1 MPASSRKVC
10 IKTERF
16 DDNNSATQNDATA
29 CRRAF
34 DTDPLTH
41 AQVRMQKTQDQISQS
56 ESANLSQ
63 DAAISATIR
72 DASIQAQSCKLREQN
87 VNNKNGKAN
96 IRAKRKRADRSSM
109 IRGTQTKLPWAD
121 HRLSAECVAQHR
133 KAKPATSDQD
143 GRGPSS
149 IPCVT
154 HEELGLQ
161 QPNTTGHRHAINSQ
175 EGKGHPTAPRS
186 IQTSQAGSRPEPGT
200 ADAPDL
206 VEVARQLAILTVRN
220 VDSLQSL
227 AMDREHMLFL
237 QGGDGSFL
245 PTLIKL
251 SAHQLKEAHQIQQS
265 LRSLMVQTF
274 WSELLSSTSQVVQS
288 AQRQKILEEQNILDS
303 ELKWLYLVKET
314 DIWIRFNAL
323 QALPRV

>member
-41 AQVRMQKTQDQISQS
+41 AQVRMQKIQDQISQS
-56 ESANLSQ
+56 EGANLSQ
-63 DAAISATIR
+63 DAAINATIR

-96 IRAKRKRADRSSM
+96 IRAKRQRADRSSM

-121 HRLSAECVAQHR
+121 HRLSVECVAQQR
-133 KAKPATSDQD
+133 KAEPATSDQD

-161 QPNTTGHRHAINSQ
+161 QSNTTGHRHAVNSQ

-186 IQTSQAGSRPEPGT
+186 IQTSQAGSRPEHGT

-206 VEVARQLAILTVRN
+206 VEVVRQLAILTVRN
-220 VDSLQSL
+220 VWT
-227 AMDREHMLFL
+227 
-237 QGGDGSFL
+237 GSTCCSFKVGMEVSS
-245 PTLIKL
+245 TLIKL
-251 SAHQLKEAHQIQQS
+251 SAHQLKEALQIQQS

-274 WSELLSSTSQVVQS
+274 WSELLSSASHVVQS
-288 AQRQKILEEQNILDS
+288 AQRQKILQEQNILDS
-303 ELKWLYLVKET
+303 QLKWLYLVKET

-323 QALPRV
+323 QTLPKV